1 MSSKVLIDSQFR
13 GSTSVEHKITGMDGT
28 YDHYAV
34 LVKGVGVGNNNGIN
48 IRVTK
53 SGTVQTGS
61 NFSFAGNNI
70 QGSGT
75 HTIRHSTG
83 NSTVQLFNNVSANNP
98 QNFGIPAFWIYCFD
112 FPSASCYDTMIAY
125 GVSDTN
131 VSGAIY
137 NMPLNASR
145 YKVASASD
153 GIAIT
158 QNSGSNL
165 YISQIQ
171 LYGLT

>member
-1 MSSKVLIDSQFR
+1 MSSLVLIDSQFR

-61 NFSFAGNNI
+61 NFSFAGSNI
-70 QGSGT
+70 QGSGS
-75 HTIRHSTG
+75 HTIRTG
-83 NSTVQLFNNVSANNP
+83 TASSTVQLFNNVSSNNP
-98 QNFGIPAFWIYCFD
+98 QNFGIPNFWVYCYD
-112 FPSASCYDTMIAY
+112 FPSTNYDTMIAY

-131 VSGAIY
+131 TYGDIW
-137 NMPLNASR
+137 NMPINASR
-145 YKVASASD
+145 HKVASASD